1 MSFLGKAIEG
11 IWHTGIVVY
20 GNEYYFGGG
29 IQHDCVGA
37 TPYGKPLRVVEL
49 GETHVPKDVFEMY
62 LEEISPRYT
71 AEKYSLLSH
80 NCNNFSNEVAQF
92 LVGKMIP
99 EYILNLPNEVMS
111 SPMGALVLPM
121 IQNLES
127 TMKAGAVPQAPQF
140 RPAPLAQSSRSLSV
154 DTVNKSSS
162 NSPRP
167 SVEQKNVRE
176 PSGTMKTE
184 EQAIGCEEPKK
195 LANTVPPAEGV
206 QNSGVNG
213 VTEDPL
219 GDARKMVQEEI
230 NREFAA
236 MMATGTLRASE
247 AAALAMK
254 KVMQKYGHMNVA
266 MTQS

>member
-1 MSFLGKAIEG
+1 MYIVFHKISLCIYATEDMFTEKSRNALQSHFFL
-11 IWHTGIVVY
+11 
-20 GNEYYFGGG
+20 N
-29 IQHDCVGA
+29 
-37 TPYGKPLRVVEL
+37 R
-49 GETHVPKDVFEMY
+49 
-62 LEEISPRYT
+62 S
-71 AEKYSLLSH
+71 
-80 NCNNFSNEVAQF
+80 
-92 LVGKMIP
+92 
-99 EYILNLPNEVMS
+99 
-111 SPMGALVLPM
+111 
-121 IQNLES
+121 
-127 TMKAGAVPQAPQF
+127 
-140 RPAPLAQSSRSLSV
+140 SLSV